1 MARISTYINASPVV
15 DEDKWIGTDYLNND
29 ATKNFTAAAV
39 AKYLNINGKISMGT
53 QMVYQYVSTSQYAPG
68 TLALEL
74 GGADT
79 LFTDV
84 TSLTLSVTDKGFQNT
99 SAFVNYLVGS
109 DIIIT
114 KQNDLLQFGHFK
126 INSYTLLTPGFYN
139 IGVTFIGGQGGFE
152 DEDFYDIDNFIL
164 ASSIEGDLHFTFT
177 QPSSLAQWTIQ
188 HNLGKNP
195 SVSVVDSAGTLVVGD
210 VSYTDDNNLTITF
223 ISAFSG
229 KAYLN

>member
-79 LFTDV
+79 LFTNV

-109 DIIIT
+109 DIIIN
-114 KQNDLLQFGHFK
+114 KQKDLLQFGHFK

-164 ASSIEGDLHFTFT
+164 ASSITSDLHFTFT
-177 QPSSLAQWTIQ
+177 QSSASAQWVIQ
-188 HNLGKNP
+188 HDLGKNP
-195 SVSVVDSAGTLVVGD
+195 SVSVVDSAGSLVVGE
-210 VSYTDDNNLTITF
+210 VSYINNNNLIITF

>member
-29 ATKNFTAAAV
+29 STKNFTAAAV

-68 TLALEL
+68 TLALEM

-79 LFTDV
+79 LFSDV
-84 TSLTLSVTDKGFQNT
+84 TSLTLSVTDRGFQNT

-109 DIIIT
+109 DIIINEQ
-114 KQNDLLQFGHFK
+114 KNLLQFGHFK
-126 INSYTLLTPGFYN
+126 INSYTLITPGFYN
-139 IGVTFIGGQGGFE
+139 IDVAFIGGQGGFE
-152 DEDFYDIDNFIL
+152 DEKFYDIDNFIL
-164 ASSIEGDLHFTFT
+164 ASSIQGDLNFTFT
-177 QPSSLAQWTIQ
+177 QSSASAQWVIQ
-188 HNLGKNP
+188 HDLGKNP
-195 SVSVVDSAGTLVVGD
+195 SVSVVDSAGSLVVGE
-210 VSYTDDNNLTITF
+210 VSYINNNNLIITF

>member
-29 ATKNFTAAAV
+29 STKNFTAAAV

-68 TLALEL
+68 TLALAM

-79 LFTDV
+79 LFADV

-109 DIIIT
+109 DIIINEQ
-114 KQNDLLQFGHFK
+114 KNLLQFGHFK
-126 INSYTLLTPGFYN
+126 INSYTLIAPGFYT
-139 IGVTFIGGQGGFE
+139 IDVAFIGGQGGFE
-152 DEDFYDIDNFIL
+152 DEKFYDIDNFIL
-164 ASSIEGDLHFTFT
+164 ASSIEGDLNFTFT
-177 QPSSLAQWTIQ
+177 QSSASAQWVIQ
-188 HNLGKNP
+188 HDLGKNP
-195 SVSVVDSAGTLVVGD
+195 SVSVVDSAGSLVVGE
-210 VSYTDDNNLTITF
+210 VSYINNNNLIITF